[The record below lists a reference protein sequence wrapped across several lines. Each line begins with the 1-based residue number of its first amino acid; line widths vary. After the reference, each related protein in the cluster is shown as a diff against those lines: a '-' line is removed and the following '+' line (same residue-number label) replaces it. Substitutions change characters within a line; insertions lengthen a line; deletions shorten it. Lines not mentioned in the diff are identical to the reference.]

1 MSEVTEVTEV
11 TEQPIVEQSLRRV
24 AVLRAVVWLVVT
36 IAAAASFSVRAP
48 WSIRAAVFALI
59 YSGVTASVPYG
70 RTRLMARW
78 FDFAIDEASALVV
91 IGTTGG
97 ASSPF
102 APLLFLTG
110 FEAQS
115 AQGMS
120 AGIAQALI
128 GSLVAF
134 AASGRS
140 VSGVISSSILLL
152 ALCMQSLLLHRLGL
166 PRAVRDIL
174 MPERTVEDL
183 ELLLEAVED
192 QNRQLRQ
199 KHKEMTSAVRRSQ
212 SGTEEAAVRYQL
224 LAGSLEG
231 ADVDSAYRAVLDI
244 LKDHMDA
251 EAGVVWALDYRG
263 ETLEVRA
270 IVGPVSPV
278 VRSEPIRLSA
288 DMQASGVRKQCEQ
301 RMRLAIPQSKTDDM
315 RPQEKEG
322 IVDPITDRPDVIAAT
337 LRAGDKIAGCVALAC
352 PTQGRF
358 LEGDA
363 ARLSGHAVAAELAVR
378 TVEQRTALE
387 RGLREISILHDMDLL
402 VQNAPDLAQIYEQIV
417 ELVAKV
423 VAFENCTLF
432 RLTGEPRQ
440 LVPAATR
447 GRQVNLMEHVPFEHG
462 AGASAFVAGHRKQ
475 LFVEDLT
482 REPGL
487 LNAELMPPRV
497 RSFISVPMVVRDHVI
512 GAINVS
518 HSQASAFTREQA
530 RMLGLLAGQAAMTIE
545 REEMVRSLEQLAIT
559 DGLTGIFNHRYFQ
572 MRLENEV
579 KRARRY
585 EVAFALLLID
595 IDHFKSI
602 NDRFGH
608 AAGDVVLAGLAA
620 LLRRCLRETDIIAR
634 HGGEEFAVVLT
645 QTKGKDALLTA
656 DRLRKTIEE
665 HAFDAPEGESL
676 KVTVSIGIAACPE
689 NSDSREG
696 LLLAADKALYAA
708 KTAGRNRIDT
718 A

>member
-1 MSEVTEVTEV
+1 V
-11 TEQPIVEQSLRRV
+11 
-24 AVLRAVVWLVVT
+24 
-36 IAAAASFSVRAP
+36 
-48 WSIRAAVFALI
+48 AVFALI
-59 YSGVTASVPYG
+59 YSGITASVSYE
-70 RTRLMARW
+70 RTRLLARW
-78 FDFAIDEASALVV
+78 FDFAIDAASALVV

-115 AQGMS
+115 LQGMP
-120 AGIAQALI
+120 AGLAHALT

-134 AASGRS
+134 AASGRTLS
-140 VSGVISSSILLL
+140 SVISSAILLL
-152 ALCMQSLLLHRLGL
+152 VLCLQSLLLHRLGL
-166 PRAVRDIL
+166 PRAVRSTL

-199 KHKEMTSAVRRSQ
+199 KHKEMNSAVRRSQ

-224 LAGSLEG
+224 LAESLEET
-231 ADVDSAYRAVLDI
+231 DVELAYRAVLDI
-244 LKDHMDA
+244 LKDHLDA
-251 EAGVVWALDYRG
+251 EAGVVWALDYLG
-263 ETLEVRA
+263 EAFEVRA
-270 IVGPVSPV
+270 TVGPVSPV
-278 VRSEPIRLSA
+278 VRSEPIQLTS
-288 DMQASGVRKQCEQ
+288 DLQASGVRKLSEQ
-301 RMRLAIPQSKTDDM
+301 RLLLAVPESRM
-315 RPQEKEG
+315 ENSRPQERDG
-322 IVDPITDRPDVIAAT
+322 IVDPISDRPNVIAAA
-337 LRAGDKIAGCVALAC
+337 LRVGDRIVGSIALAC

-363 ARLSGHAVAAELAVR
+363 ARLSGHAVAAGLAVR
-378 TVEQRTALE
+378 TVEQRAALE
-387 RGLREISILHDMDLL
+387 RGLREISILHDMNLL

-417 ELVAKV
+417 ELAAKV
-423 VAFENCTLF
+423 VPFENCTLF
-432 RLTGEPRQ
+432 RLTGEPVH
-440 LVPAATR
+440 LEAAATQ
-447 GRQVNLMEHVPFEHG
+447 GRQINLMEHVPFEHG
-462 AGASAFVAGHRKQ
+462 AGVSAFVASHRKQ

-518 HSQASAFTREQA
+518 HAQASAFTREQA
-530 RMLGLLAGQAAMTIE
+530 RMLSLLAGQAALTIE

-585 EVAFALLLID
+585 GVAFALLLID
-595 IDHFKSI
+595 IDHFKSV

-608 AAGDVVLAGLAA
+608 ATGDAVLSGLAA
-620 LLRRCLRETDIIAR
+620 LLRSCLRETDIIAR
-634 HGGEEFAVVLT
+634 YGGEEFAVVLT
-645 QTKGKDALLTA
+645 QTKGNDAVLTA

-665 HAFDAPEGESL
+665 HPFEAPEGERL
-676 KVTVSIGIAACPE
+676 RVTVSIGVAACPE
-689 NSDSREG
+689 TSDSREG
-696 LLLAADKALYAA
+696 LLHAADQVLYAA
-708 KTAGRNRIDT
+708 KAAGRNCIET